1 MLNTSYFQS
10 ASDLPPMHLRSTSDV
25 PPMYLRF
32 KLVPAIHCFAAGKRQ
47 ESRRLS
53 SGDLTGRI
61 IPKKRKFFVKRP
73 NNLTFVSKP
82 INYQ

>member
-1 MLNTSYFQS
+1 MLKTGCLQ
-10 ASDLPPMHLRSTSDV
+10 STSDL

-32 KLVPAIHCFAAGKRQ
+32 KMVPAIHCFAAGKRQ

-61 IPKKRKFFVKRP
+61 IPKKRKFFAKRP
-73 NNLTFVSKP
+73 NNLTFALKFV
-82 INYQ
+82 NYQ